1 MRYDIL
7 PVDKVELDIENPR
20 IKHFLSIY
28 SGKQLTSENLALALA
43 GGADDDNGSKYNALK
58 ESIRKNGGIFT
69 PIIVNHITI
78 DDRYVVI
85 EGNTRLKFYQEFLQ
99 KEQDKKWSTI
109 ISIVYDDMSEDEK
122 HAIRLQAHMVGSRD
136 WDPFSKA
143 KYLDYLYN
151 TEKKSMEYLKVFCG
165 GQQSYILHLIHAYND
180 MSKYYADPATQEGE
194 KVDPQKFSYYFEA
207 QKNRCNDALSIH
219 GYDMNDFTSWVLT
232 EKIERA
238 EHVRN
243 LPKILGDE
251 ELRNIFLKQG
261 SSAAIRKLEEQEVGA
276 KKLSKTDTYKMVHE
290 LSKRLNMIPYKEVI
304 SLKTNPKYKYR
315 KEDLFDLQKELNGLM
330 SDLKEEENE

>member
-109 ISIVYDDMSEDEK
+109 ISIVYDDMSEE
-122 HAIRLQAHMVGSRD
+122 IYGV
-136 WDPFSKA
+136 
-143 KYLDYLYN
+143 
-151 TEKKSMEYLKVFCG
+151 LKGVLWRATK
-165 GQQSYILHLIHAYND
+165 LH
-180 MSKYYADPATQEGE
+180 
-194 KVDPQKFSYYFEA
+194 
-207 QKNRCNDALSIH
+207 
-219 GYDMNDFTSWVLT
+219 
-232 EKIERA
+232 
-238 EHVRN
+238 
-243 LPKILGDE
+243 
-251 ELRNIFLKQG
+251 
-261 SSAAIRKLEEQEVGA
+261 SASHSCL
-276 KKLSKTDTYKMVHE
+276 
-290 LSKRLNMIPYKEVI
+290 
-304 SLKTNPKYKYR
+304 
-315 KEDLFDLQKELNGLM
+315 
-330 SDLKEEENE
+330 